1 MAEYGVTDSG
11 FSLKRLEA
19 LRVEMIAL
27 AIQLFQDRVAVGD
40 TVDTSSSSALGRLI
54 ALSLP
59 AQTDV
64 WEAAQQVYS
73 AFDPNSA
80 TGISLEN
87 LAFFAGLTRQDPTY
101 STAQAIF
108 TGDIGTLIPA
118 GQTIRATTS
127 TNDFRNTTSVTI
139 SASNAVGVGVSPST
153 IADNVNYTLTYSNN
167 SSSTTISYTSPA
179 SSSRASIL
187 AGIAAVINNSHPLL
201 DTSIVNNILYVTVD
215 DETTSF
221 NWTSSANLGIN
232 KSSNIASI
240 QAISTGPI
248 NQEAN
253 TITQIQTPVLGW
265 DSVTNPLAATPGS
278 NEETDTELRERFRE
292 SKYLRASNILESL
305 YSSIISLSNVQEVQ
319 IYENDTDSTDANG
332 IPAHS
337 FMPIVLGGI
346 DSEVANTIWKRK
358 PMGILS
364 YGNTS
369 YTIYD
374 SQGFAHS
381 IGFERPVPVPIYIN
395 IDISTDSNYPESGD
409 DTIKTNLISYFSKNF
424 GIGDDIIYSRLY
436 TPINNVAGH
445 QVNSLTVG
453 TSANPSGTGNIPIA
467 FNQIASLSTANII
480 ITKT

>member
-1 MAEYGVTDSG
+1 MADYGVTNTG

-19 LRVEMIAL
+19 LRVEMVSL

-87 LAFFAGLTRQDPTY
+87 LAFLSGLTREDPTY

-108 TGDIGTLIPA
+108 TGDVGTLIPA

-127 TNDFRNTTSVTI
+127 TNDFRNTTSVTL
-139 SASNAVGVGVSPST
+139 SANSAVAVGVSPST
-153 IADNVNYTLTYSNN
+153 VADNTTYTLTYSNS

-187 AGIAAVINNSHPLL
+187 AGIAGVINNSHPLL
-201 DTSIVNNILYVTVD
+201 DTSINNNILYVTVAD
-215 DETTSF
+215 QTSSY
-221 NWTSSANLGIN
+221 NWTSSTNLGIN
-232 KSSNIASI
+232 KSSNISSI
-240 QAISTGPI
+240 QAVNTGPVA
-248 NQEAN
+248 QEAN

-265 DSVTNPLAATPGS
+265 DSVTNPLAATLGS

-305 YSSIISLSNVQEVQ
+305 YSSLISLSNVQEVQ

-337 FMPIVLGGI
+337 FVPIVLGGV
-346 DSEVANTIWKRK
+346 DSDVASTIWKRK

-381 IGFERPVPVPIYIN
+381 IGFERPVPVPIYISMN
-395 IDISTDSNYPESGD
+395 ITTDSNYPEAGD
-409 DTIKTNLISYFSKNF
+409 DIIKTNLISYFRANF

-453 TSANPSGTGNIPIA
+453 TSANPTGAGNIPIA

-480 ITKT
+480 ITKS

>member
-1 MAEYGVTDSG
+1 MADYGVLDTG
-11 FSLKRLEA
+11 FVVKRLTEILNSDRA
-19 LRVEMIAL
+19 RAVT
-27 AIQLFQDRVAVGD
+27 LFQDLVQPGD
-40 TVDTSSSSALGRLI
+40 VVDTSDSSILGRLI
-54 ALSLP
+54 GIISP
-59 AQTDV
+59 AEADV
-64 WEAAQQVYS
+64 WEAAQEVYD
-73 AFDPNSA
+73 AFNPNSA
-80 TGISLEN
+80 TGVALDN
-87 LAFFAGLTRQDPTY
+87 LVFLSGLTREDPTY

-108 TGDIGTLIPA
+108 TGDVGTLIPA

-127 TNDFRNTTSVTI
+127 TNDFRNTTSVTL
-139 SASNAVGVGVSPST
+139 SANSAVGVGVSPST
-153 IADNVNYTLTYSNN
+153 IADNATYTLTYSNS
-167 SSSTTISYTSPA
+167 SSSTTISYTSPT

-187 AGIAAVINNSHPLL
+187 AGIAGVINNSHPLL
-201 DTSIVNNILYVTVD
+201 DTSISNNILYVTVAD
-215 DETTSF
+215 QTSSY
-221 NWTSSANLGIN
+221 NWTSSTNLGIN
-232 KSSNIASI
+232 KSSNISSV
-240 QAISTGPI
+240 QAVDTGPI
-248 NQEAN
+248 SQEAN

-265 DSVTNPLAATPGS
+265 DSVTNPLAAALGS
-278 NEETDTELRERFRE
+278 NKETDTELRERFRE

-305 YSSIISLSNVQEVQ
+305 YSSLISLSNVQEVQ
-319 IYENDTDSTDANG
+319 IYENDTDSTDSNG

-346 DSEVANTIWKRK
+346 DSDVASTIWKRK

-381 IGFERPVPVPIYIN
+381 IGFERPVPVPIYISMN
-395 IDISTDSNYPESGD
+395 ITTDSNYPESGD
-409 DTIKTNLISYFSKNF
+409 DTIKTNLISYFRANF

-453 TSANPSGTGNIPIA
+453 TSANPATSGNIPIA

-480 ITKT
+480 IAKS

>member
-1 MAEYGVTDSG
+1 MVS
-11 FSLKRLEA
+11 
-19 LRVEMIAL
+19 L

-87 LAFFAGLTRQDPTY
+87 LAFLSGLTREDPTY

-108 TGDIGTLIPA
+108 TGDVGTLIPA
-118 GQTIRATTS
+118 GQTIRASTS
-127 TNDFRNTTSVTI
+127 TNDFRNTTSVTL
-139 SASNAVGVGVSPST
+139 SANSAVGVGVSPST
-153 IADNVNYTLTYSNN
+153 VADNTTYTLTYSNS

-201 DTSIVNNILYVTVD
+201 DTSINNNILYVTVAD
-215 DETTSF
+215 QTSSY

-232 KSSNIASI
+232 KSSNISSV
-240 QAISTGPI
+240 QAVNTGPVA
-248 NQEAN
+248 QEAN

-265 DSVTNPLAATPGS
+265 DSVTNPLAATLGS

-305 YSSIISLSNVQEVQ
+305 YSSLISLSNVQEVQ

-337 FMPIVLGGI
+337 FMPIVLGGV
-346 DSEVANTIWKRK
+346 DSDVAGTIWKRK
-358 PMGILS
+358 PMSILS
-364 YGNTS
+364 YGNTN

-374 SQGFAHS
+374 SQGFSHS
-381 IGFERPVPVPIYIN
+381 IGFERPVPVPTYISMN
-395 IDISTDSNYPESGD
+395 ITTDSNYPEAGD
-409 DTIKTNLISYFSKNF
+409 DIIKTNLISYFRNNF

-445 QVNSLTVG
+445 QVNSLTIG
-453 TSANPSGTGNIPIA
+453 TSSNPTGIGNIPVA

-480 ITKT
+480 ITKS